1 MKTDT
6 LGDRL
11 RYALTETKTAQKDL
25 AVKCGLSKNYI
36 SMIVTNQ
43 YVPSGRVIEQI
54 CEELQL
60 NKEWLVN
67 GTGEMY
73 QPSPQVQEIADLIDT
88 LLDWEP
94 SEFRTKFIKQLA
106 SLPLEHW
113 HLIEE
118 FIDNFQKNKAG
129 EE

>member
-1 MKTDT
+1 MKLET

-11 RYALTETKTAQKDL
+11 RFALDDRGILQKFF
-25 AVKCGLSKNYI
+25 AEKIGVSENYI
-36 SMIVTNQ
+36 SLIARNKNYPGEKTINL
-43 YVPSGRVIEQI
+43 I

>member
-1 MKTDT
+1 MNLNT

-11 RYALTETKTAQKDL
+11 KYALDDRGILQKFFADKIHVSENYVSL
-25 AVKCGLSKNYI
+25 IVRGKNYPGEKTI
-36 SMIVTNQ
+36 DA
-43 YVPSGRVIEQI
+43 I

-67 GTGEMY
+67 GTGDMY
-73 QPSPQVQEIADLIDT
+73 LPSPQITELADLIDT
-88 LLDWEP
+88 LLEWEP

-106 SLPLEHW
+106 ALPLEHW

-118 FIDNFQKNKAG
+118 FVDNLQKNKAD